1 VIVFLT
7 TADTEVLACERARAQ
22 LPADFEAVRALNPTT
37 HPDAGAL
44 VDAVVDAAP
53 TAVLVRLLGGRRA
66 WEGFDALAA
75 RCAQAG
81 IALLAFGG
89 EATADADLTAA
100 STAPGGVV
108 ADAFEY
114 LVQGGVANTAN
125 LLCFVADTLGATG
138 FGFAPPVQLAD
149 HGLWHPRH
157 PEPLAAGVH
166 GKPTV
171 AVAFYR
177 THWMSGNTDFVAA
190 LIDAVE
196 AAGANAV
203 GVFAYSLRPNEHGE
217 VPALDL
223 VAGRV
228 DALITTV
235 LATGGSNAGDAWAD
249 DERAAGWDVPA
260 LARLDV
266 PVVQAIGA
274 TSSRAQWA
282 ASDWG
287 LKPLDAAMQ
296 VAIPEFDGRLITVP
310 VSFKEAGS
318 PRRDEHGGPDQ
329 DHQAHDGAAP
339 GAATATAEGGEA
351 PGPPGGGAVATEP
364 GEVAEAGVPAA
375 LQQAGGVA
383 GYVADAER
391 CARAAGIAVRQ
402 AQLAHTPP
410 ERRRLA
416 IVLSNYPT
424 QHSRVG
430 NGVGLDTPASAAAL
444 LDHLTAAG
452 YDTGQWPAFRD
463 GDTDTAPGGDTDT
476 APGGHG
482 DPGDDANVLAPGD
495 RLIHA
500 LIDAG
505 GFDADHLSEG
515 QLAANPF
522 AVDAATYA
530 AWFAELPEAL
540 RQRIVEHWGQPPGGV
555 LVHDSGDG
563 GGHKLRFAGLELGN
577 VLVAI
582 QPPRGFGENPVAIYH
597 DPDLPP
603 THHYLAFYR
612 WLDRAWGADAVAH
625 LGKHGTLE
633 WLPGK
638 SLGLSADSAPDQVLG
653 DLPLVYPFVVND
665 PGEGTQAKRRAHATI
680 VDHLVAP
687 MTRADTYDDL
697 ARLEQLLDEYEHVKA
712 MDPAKDAAMRGE
724 IWQLLRA
731 CELTRDLGW
740 SDADA
745 QQAPPDL
752 DDRLTEVDGWLCEI
766 KDAQIRGGLHVLGRA
781 PDGDTRRDLVLAI
794 LRLPQAGHPGLRAAI
809 AAAVGLDEAALL
821 NAPGEPAD
829 HQPPGLLAAAPG
841 PARTA
846 ADLIDR
852 LEGAATALVQGMDA
866 KGWDAAAADAV
877 IVDVLGELDAPA
889 HQSLAGV
896 LSFAAS
902 EIVPRLDATT
912 GELDAVAGALAGRY
926 TPSGPAGAPTRGR
939 VDVLPTGKNFYSVDP
954 KALPSELSWQVGWS
968 LAQDLIAAHTE
979 QHGGPPA
986 HVALVVWGTAAMR
999 THGDDVAEALALLG
1013 VRPVWTPESRRVTG
1027 LELMSLAE
1035 LGRARVDV
1043 TLRIS
1048 GFFRDAFPHLVAL
1061 VDDAVA
1067 LAAEASDEPDELN
1080 PVAAAA
1086 RDDAAAL
1093 QAEQDLDAD
1102 TARRRATTR
1111 VFGAKP
1117 GAYGAGL
1124 LPLIDARNWRDDA
1137 DLAEVYATWGGH
1149 AYGRGL
1155 NGVEARDDMARAFSR
1170 VQVAVKNTDSREH
1183 DLLDSDDYFQEHG
1196 GMVALVR
1203 HLAGAGPQAVIG
1215 DSSDPGRVATRDLA
1229 TEVARVYRSRV
1240 ANPKWIEA
1248 MRAHGY
1254 KGAFELAA
1262 TVDYLFGYD
1271 ATAGCVAD
1279 WMYGDLAARY
1289 TEDPDTRAFLEQANP
1304 WALKAIAE
1312 RLLEAADR
1320 GLWGEPD
1327 PDRLE
1332 RLRATYLDSEATL
1345 EDRT

>member
-1 VIVFLT
+1 
-7 TADTEVLACERARAQ
+7 
-22 LPADFEAVRALNPTT
+22 
-37 HPDAGAL
+37 
-44 VDAVVDAAP
+44 
-53 TAVLVRLLGGRRA
+53 
-66 WEGFDALAA
+66 
-75 RCAQAG
+75 
-81 IALLAFGG
+81 
-89 EATADADLTAA
+89 
-100 STAPGGVV
+100 
-108 ADAFEY
+108 
-114 LVQGGVANTAN
+114 
-125 LLCFVADTLGATG
+125 
-138 FGFAPPVQLAD
+138 
-149 HGLWHPRH
+149 
-157 PEPLAAGVH
+157 
-166 GKPTV
+166 
-171 AVAFYR
+171 
-177 THWMSGNTDFVAA
+177 
-190 LIDAVE
+190 
-196 AAGANAV
+196 
-203 GVFAYSLRPNEHGE
+203 
-217 VPALDL
+217 
-223 VAGRV
+223 
-228 DALITTV
+228 
-235 LATGGSNAGDAWAD
+235 
-249 DERAAGWDVPA
+249 
-260 LARLDV
+260 
-266 PVVQAIGA
+266 VVQAIGA
-274 TSSRAQWA
+274 TSSRAEWQQ
-282 ASDWG
+282 SDQG
-287 LKPLDAAMQ
+287 LGPLDAAMQ
-296 VAIPEFDGRLITVP
+296 VAIPEFDGRIITVP
-310 VSFKEAGS
+310 VSFKEA
-318 PRRDEHGGPDQ
+318 
-329 DHQAHDGAAP
+329 DG
-339 GAATATAEGGEA
+339 EGL
-351 PGPPGGGAVATEP
+351 VRY
-364 GEVAEAGVPAA
+364 VAEP
-375 LQQAGGVA
+375 
-383 GYVADAER
+383 DR
-391 CARAAGIAVRQ
+391 CARAAGVAVR
-402 AQLAHTPP
+402 LARLRHTPP
-410 ERRRLA
+410 ERLEQRSGRRLENERLEQRSGRRTRA
-416 IVLSNYPT
+416 AGRRVAVVLSNYPT

-430 NGVGLDTPASAAAL
+430 NGVGLDTPASAVEI
-444 LDHLTAAG
+444 LDRLTAEG
-452 YDTGQWPAFRD
+452 YDTGDWPHLRD
-463 GDTDTAPGGDTDT
+463 EPLPTESPLE
-476 APGGHG
+476 PL
-482 DPGDDANVLAPGD
+482 PPGD
-495 RLIHA
+495 RLIHR
-500 LIDAG
+500 LIAAG
-505 GFDADHLSEG
+505 GFDEAHLTEE

-522 AVDAATYA
+522 ALGADTYR

-540 RQRIVEHWGQPPGGV
+540 RAAITAHWGEPPGEV

-563 GGHKLRFAGLELGN
+563 AGEGGRGAAAGGRGSELSLRFAALELGN

-612 WLDRAWGADAVAH
+612 WLDRAWGADAVCH

-638 SLGLSADSAPDQVLG
+638 SLGLSSACAPDQVLG
-653 DLPLVYPFVVND
+653 DLPFVYPFVVND
-665 PGEGTQAKRRAHATI
+665 PGEGTQAKRRSHAVI
-680 VDHLVAP
+680 VDHLVPP
-687 MTRADTYDDL
+687 MTRAETYDDL

-712 MDPAKDAAMRGE
+712 MDPAKDVALRGE
-724 IWQLLRA
+724 IWQLLRSA
-731 CELTRDLGW
+731 ELTRDLGW
-740 SDADA
+740 SDADRDD
-745 QQAPPDL
+745 APEDL
-752 DDRLTEVDGWLCEI
+752 DDRLVEVDGWLCEI
-766 KDAQIRGGLHVLGRA
+766 KDVQIRGGLHVLGRA
-781 PDGDTRRDLVLAI
+781 PEGEARTGLVLAI
-794 LRLPQAGHPGLRAAI
+794 LRLPQAGHPGLRQAI
-809 AAAVGLDEAALL
+809 AHSYGLDEAALL
-821 NAPGEPAD
+821 AAPGEPAG
-829 HQPPGLLAAAPG
+829 HAPPELLAAVPG
-841 PARTA
+841 PARTQS
-846 ADLIDR
+846 DLVDR
-852 LEGAATALVQGMDA
+852 LEDAASALVEAMDA
-866 KGWDAAAADAV
+866 KGWDPQAADAV
-877 IVDVLGELDAPA
+877 AADVLGGLDAAARAPVAGVLAFAASDVVPRLEQTAGELDA
-889 HQSLAGV
+889 LT
-896 LSFAAS
+896 
-902 EIVPRLDATT
+902 R
-912 GELDAVAGALAGRY
+912 ALAGRH

-968 LAQDLIAAHTE
+968 LADDLIAAHTE
-979 QHGGPPA
+979 QHGAPPR

-1203 HLAGAGPQAVIG
+1203 HLSGAGPQAVIG

-1229 TEVARVYRSRV
+1229 TEVTRVYRSRV

-1279 WMYGDLAARY
+1279 WMYHDLAARY
-1289 TEDPDTRAFLEQANP
+1289 TEDPDTRAFLEQSNP

-1320 GLWGEPD
+1320 GLWAEPD
-1327 PDRLE
+1327 PETLAS
-1332 RLRATYLDSEATL
+1332 LRATYLATEGDL